1 MNSREITTQIS
12 EAADSLNL
20 RKWDYGASFSD
31 DYSVQVDKGEAK
43 QLKASQKQILTLRV
57 WNESNL
63 VGITTTSDIS
73 KSGIKKALNQANIAS
88 DFGNKNERTEFSPL
102 AKDPIEVRDSKK
114 RNPVG
119 IKKLLTLLRE
129 AEVKLL
135 ESHESINLF
144 RIMVYLRVFMRE
156 FMQIVMVRLGV
167 LPKVKLLFICMQ
179 EQKKKIRNLVAQV
192 P

>member
-1 MNSREITTQIS
+1 MNSKEITTQIS

-20 RKWDYGASFSD
+20 KKWDYGASFSN

-43 QLKASQKQILTLRV
+43 QLKASQKQILTIRV

-73 KSGIKKALNQANIAS
+73 ESGIKKALNQANIAS

-102 AKDPIEVRDSKK
+102 ARDPIEVKDSKK

-135 ESHESINLF
+135 ESHESIKSVPYNGLSES
-144 RIMVYLRVFMRE
+144 FMRE
-156 FMQIVMVRLGV
+156 FMQIVMVPFGV
-167 LPKVKLLFICMQ
+167 IPKVKLHFIYMQ
-179 EQKKKIRNLVAQV
+179 ELKRKIRNLAAQV
-192 P
+192 L

>member
-1 MNSREITTQIS
+1 MNSKEITTQIS
-12 EAADSLNL
+12 EAAESLNL
-20 RKWDYGASFSD
+20 KKWDYGASFSN

-43 QLKASQKQILTLRV
+43 QLKASQKQILTIRV

-73 KSGIKKALNQANIAS
+73 ESGIKKALNQANIAS

-102 AKDPIEVRDSKK
+102 AKDPIEVKDQKK
-114 RNPVG
+114 INPVG

-135 ESHESINLF
+135 KSHESIKSVPYNGLSESS
-144 RIMVYLRVFMRE
+144 MRE
-156 FMQIVMVRLGV
+156 FMQIVMVPFV
-167 LPKVKLLFICMQ
+167 VIPKVKLHFIYMQ
-179 EQKKKIRNLVAQV
+179 EQKKIIRNLVAQV
-192 P
+192 L

>member
-1 MNSREITTQIS
+1 MDSREITTQIS
-12 EAADSLNL
+12 KAADFLNL
-20 RKWDYGASFSD
+20 KKWDYGASFSN

-102 AKDPIEVRDSKK
+102 A
-114 RNPVG
+114 
-119 IKKLLTLLRE
+119 
-129 AEVKLL
+129 
-135 ESHESINLF
+135 
-144 RIMVYLRVFMRE
+144 
-156 FMQIVMVRLGV
+156 
-167 LPKVKLLFICMQ
+167 
-179 EQKKKIRNLVAQV
+179 
-192 P
+192 